1 MRDPLACVGY
11 RHRRGTRN
19 GTWHQR
25 LRRLRVLAAKS
36 SNHVEERDAIVGV
49 RSGFDLLLL
58 NSSMDEA
65 ACWFPDGPCGEFP
78 CFAEEACYTRGEQGW
93 LNLAKWA
100 RA

>member
-1 MRDPLACVGY
+1 M
-11 RHRRGTRN
+11 
-19 GTWHQR
+19 
-25 LRRLRVLAAKS
+25 
-36 SNHVEERDAIVGV
+36 GV

-65 ACWFPDGPCGEFP
+65 ACWFLDGPCGEFP